1 MGGRHLLTVP
11 LPCRKCHYSLIV
23 QPHAVLPW
31 RRANTTRFWF
41 LPLCYNFFFFLLFQS
56 LPEGFTFTVSLWS
69 LCIPS
74 PGFFPIMETGIGADL
89 LLHWFHHLKKCLCAQ
104 YQIHRCKVTL
114 RLLGIWYWIPQLPQS
129 HCFMELKG
137 EMSLATTIMT
147 SLHMYH
153 HLNRINE

>member
-1 MGGRHLLTVP
+1 MIFLSNSFLVSSHLIETENPVQYSGYFCKETGYSSSISNQLGGGHLLTIP

-23 QPHAVLPW
+23 QPHAVLQW

-104 YQIHRCKVTL
+104 
-114 RLLGIWYWIPQLPQS
+114 
-129 HCFMELKG
+129 
-137 EMSLATTIMT
+137 
-147 SLHMYH
+147 
-153 HLNRINE
+153 